1 VDGAEPQGPVFVSLS
16 RNRTGA
22 LSPRNKNG
30 ALRQFVTKAFS
41 ATPELAFLAG
51 TAAGGNDIGVYMAA
65 LRASAK
71 QTLTQ
76 RSYGTLETQAAA
88 TRHE

>member
-1 VDGAEPQGPVFVSLS
+1 MDGAEPQGPVFVSLS

-41 ATPELAFLAG
+41 APELAFLAG
-51 TAAGGNDIGVYMAA
+51 TTAGGNDIGVYMAA

>member
-1 VDGAEPQGPVFVSLS
+1 VFVSLS

-51 TAAGGNDIGVYMAA
+51 TAAGGII
-65 LRASAK
+65 R
-71 QTLTQ
+71 
-76 RSYGTLETQAAA
+76 
-88 TRHE
+88 